1 MSRESMC
8 VMNTD
13 RVSLVIVS
21 DFTVTN
27 LAAAFEHLPGLPSV
41 NVTAAPFGQP
51 TQVLLDDESV
61 VWSGERDAALIWV
74 RPEAVSSA
82 ISAVQAG
89 SAVDRELLHA
99 EAVAFANAVKQA
111 AKRVQYCFVAT
122 LTVPWYQRAPGY
134 AAAQSDGGT
143 ARAVALAN
151 EYLAME
157 LAGIPNLWILD
168 TQRWLERSQAGYD
181 DQLWYLAKVPF
192 AAGVFHAAAVD
203 VQSVLRGLLGQAR
216 KLIILDL
223 DDTLWGGTVGDV
235 GWENLQLG
243 GHDAEGEALVDFQKG
258 LKALEK
264 RGIMLGIVS
273 KNDEK
278 IAREAIQKH
287 PSMILRETDFVGWR
301 INWQD
306 KVQNVQELTQELNI
320 GLQSVVFIDDSPA
333 ERARVREALPDV
345 LVPEWPENKMLYPR
359 ALMSL
364 GCFEAGVRS
373 AEDAGRTRM
382 YIEERQRE
390 EAKTSAASMG
400 DWLAALQLKVT
411 VEPFARANAQRT
423 VQLLNKTNQMNL
435 LTRRM
440 SESELALWA
449 TQSGHELWVFTV
461 SDRFGSY
468 GLTGIVGFTVEAQRA
483 EITDFILSCRVMG
496 RQVEETM
503 LYVMVE
509 RARRAGA
516 VTATAT
522 YQPTAKNAPCL
533 RFFQQ
538 SGWHASGEDGHC
550 FSWQIA
556 DQYVLPSHVDLDL
569 LDGTRGAR

>member
-1 MSRESMC
+1 M
-8 VMNTD
+8 TPD
-13 RVSLVIVS
+13 RALLALVS

-41 NVTAAPFGQP
+41 DIAVAPFGQP

-61 VWSGERDAALIWV
+61 IWSSDRDAAFIWV
-74 RPEAVSSA
+74 RP
-82 ISAVQAG
+82 
-89 SAVDRELLHA
+89 

-216 KLIILDL
+216 RLIILDL

-243 GHDAEGEALVDFQKG
+243 GHDAEGEALLDFQKG

-273 KNDEK
+273 KNDET

-287 PSMILRETDFVGWR
+287 PNMILREGDFVGWR

-306 KVQNVQELTQELNI
+306 TARNVQVI
-320 GLQSVVFIDDSPA
+320 KG
-333 ERARVREALPDV
+333 R
-345 LVPEWPENKMLYPR
+345 Y
-359 ALMSL
+359 L
-364 GCFEAGVRS
+364 GS
-373 AEDAGRTRM
+373 
-382 YIEERQRE
+382 
-390 EAKTSAASMG
+390 TS
-400 DWLAALQLKVT
+400 
-411 VEPFARANAQRT
+411 
-423 VQLLNKTNQMNL
+423 
-435 LTRRM
+435 
-440 SESELALWA
+440 SE
-449 TQSGHELWVFTV
+449 Q
-461 SDRFGSY
+461 
-468 GLTGIVGFTVEAQRA
+468 
-483 EITDFILSCRVMG
+483 
-496 RQVEETM
+496 
-503 LYVMVE
+503 
-509 RARRAGA
+509 
-516 VTATAT
+516 
-522 YQPTAKNAPCL
+522 
-533 RFFQQ
+533 
-538 SGWHASGEDGHC
+538 
-550 FSWQIA
+550 
-556 DQYVLPSHVDLDL
+556 
-569 LDGTRGAR
+569 